1 MYKNGLVL
9 EGGGTRAVFTSGVLD
24 CFLDNK
30 IEFPYIIGVSAG
42 TCNAVSYISKSYRRQ
57 IDITLKYVNDK
68 RYMSVENFLLKGEYL
83 NYDWIFDELSYDL
96 MPINQEIFDN
106 ANCHFVSVV
115 TSAETGQAEYLT
127 VPDVHKRG
135 CIELRASCSL
145 PIATKGT
152 EINGKLYFDGG
163 IADSIPAKKALDDNC
178 EKIVVVLTQDVNYIK
193 KSMDKI
199 APILRKKYKKYPKL
213 ADAILNRHNMYNSQ
227 LEYVKELEK
236 QGRAYVVRPSHPL
249 HCSTLEKNKD
259 ILNDI
264 YQDGY
269 SIAEK
274 NINEIKE
281 FLK

>member
-178 EKIVVVLTQDVNYIK
+178 GKIVVVLTQDVNYIK

-236 QGRAYVVRPSHPL
+236 EGRAYVVRPSHPL

-264 YQDGY
+264 YKDGY

>member
-236 QGRAYVVRPSHPL
+236 EGRAYVVRPSHPL

>member
-127 VPDVHKRG
+127 VPNVHKRG
-135 CIELRASCSL
+135 CIKLRASCSL

-199 APILRKKYKKYPKL
+199 APILKKKYKKYPKL

-236 QGRAYVVRPSHPL
+236 EGRAYVVRPSHPL

-269 SIAEK
+269 AIAKK

>member
-236 QGRAYVVRPSHPL
+236 KGRAYVVRPSHPL

>member
-1 MYKNGLVL
+1 
-9 EGGGTRAVFTSGVLD
+9 
-24 CFLDNK
+24 
-30 IEFPYIIGVSAG
+30 
-42 TCNAVSYISKSYRRQ
+42 
-57 IDITLKYVNDK
+57 
-68 RYMSVENFLLKGEYL
+68 
-83 NYDWIFDELSYDL
+83 
-96 MPINQEIFDN
+96 
-106 ANCHFVSVV
+106 
-115 TSAETGQAEYLT
+115 
-127 VPDVHKRG
+127 
-135 CIELRASCSL
+135 
-145 PIATKGT
+145 
-152 EINGKLYFDGG
+152 
-163 IADSIPAKKALDDNC
+163 
-178 EKIVVVLTQDVNYIK
+178 
-193 KSMDKI
+193 MDKI

-236 QGRAYVVRPSHPL
+236 EGRAYVVRPSHPL

>member
-178 EKIVVVLTQDVNYIK
+178 GKIVVVLTQDVNYIK

-269 SIAEK
+269 SIAKK

>member
-236 QGRAYVVRPSHPL
+236 EGRAYVVRPSHPL

-264 YQDGY
+264 YKDGY

>member
-68 RYMSVENFLLKGEYL
+68 HYMSVENFLLKGEYL

-236 QGRAYVVRPSHPL
+236 EGRAYVVRPSHPL

-264 YQDGY
+264 YKDGY

>member
-30 IEFPYIIGVSAG
+30 IEFPYVIGVSAG

-57 IDITLKYVNDK
+57 IDITLNYVNDK
-68 RYMSVENFLLKGEYL
+68 RYMSVENFILKGEYL

-96 MPINQEIFDN
+96 MPLDQDVFDN

-115 TSAETGQAEYLT
+115 TSAETGKAEYLT
-127 VPDVHKRG
+127 VPNVHERG
-135 CIELRASCSL
+135 CVELRASCSL

-152 EINGKLYFDGG
+152 EIDGKLYFDGG
-163 IADSIPAKKALDDNC
+163 IADSIPAKKALDDGC
-178 EKIVVVLTQDVNYIK
+178 EKILVILTQDANYIK
-193 KSMDKI
+193 KPMDKI

-213 ADAILNRHNMYNSQ
+213 ADAILDRHNMYNGQ
-227 LEYVKELEK
+227 LEYIKKLEDDGK
-236 QGRAYVVRPSHPL
+236 AYVIRPTHPL
-249 HCSTLEKNKD
+249 HCSTLEKNKE
-259 ILNDI
+259 ILSSI

-269 SIAEK
+269 DVAKKSIE
-274 NINEIKE
+274 EIRE

>member
-145 PIATKGT
+145 PITTKGT

-236 QGRAYVVRPSHPL
+236 EGRAYVVRPSHPL

>member
-96 MPINQEIFDN
+96 MPINQEVFDN

-236 QGRAYVVRPSHPL
+236 EGRAYVVRPSHPL

>member
-199 APILRKKYKKYPKL
+199 APILKKKYKKYPKL

-236 QGRAYVVRPSHPL
+236 EGRAYVVRPSHPL

-264 YQDGY
+264 YKDGY